1 MAGEVLT
8 ETNNAGAMPPNM
20 DGMQVE
26 GGNDKMAFI
35 NDIMNDPKKRMYAI
49 IGVSV
54 LAVLLI
60 AFIFFASQGKN
71 ENRGKLT
78 TLVQELNQAQAFEI
92 VAKLKSVNIE
102 AVVVNGDKPGEYA
115 VEVYENAIETSYLTL
130 SRTNLMDDE
139 GYGLFDQNDWAAS
152 DYDKRIK
159 LTRAI
164 NGDLSKIIS
173 RMDGLRSAT
182 VRVQVPEQQLFTELQ
197 NATTATV
204 QVELNNEADELS
216 KSQVKSIVN
225 VLRGYVP
232 NLEPDHISI
241 VDTQGNNYSTF
252 RDNNETEMDDYI
264 DQVEKVNNKIRER
277 IAKYL
282 DAIIGQ
288 DDYKV
293 SVSAAISREKI
304 EQQQTNYTEG
314 AVGTRQLGKENL
326 ASGGASSTRAG
337 KNYQHETTNE
347 TLLPNFEQKYV
358 TYLPGRVTAVTVALA
373 LDKSVPS
380 MISLEQLQDSV
391 AAIIGPQANA
401 KNVKITIVDMH
412 AKDTYGTL
420 QDNIQQEKS
429 WFAKMGM
436 LGKTMTVIGI
446 IALALM
452 VGLVGLSF
460 INSVSNRD
468 SKTETDVDPNLGQE
482 FEQEYEEYEDSAQQD
497 FGEKEAL
504 KQQENLLREMMNQGA
519 GARTEFA
526 NQQVYQNSPAEF
538 GQPKQLANN
547 LSQNAMN
554 NSQDEIEF
562 ETLLNS
568 FQSVATNKPDLL
580 AKKIEVWLDSND

>member
-1 MAGEVLT
+1 
-8 ETNNAGAMPPNM
+8 
-20 DGMQVE
+20 
-26 GGNDKMAFI
+26 
-35 NDIMNDPKKRMYAI
+35 
-49 IGVSV
+49 
-54 LAVLLI
+54 
-60 AFIFFASQGKN
+60 
-71 ENRGKLT
+71 
-78 TLVQELNQAQAFEI
+78 
-92 VAKLKSVNIE
+92 
-102 AVVVNGDKPGEYA
+102 
-115 VEVYENAIETSYLTL
+115 
-130 SRTNLMDDE
+130 
-139 GYGLFDQNDWAAS
+139 
-152 DYDKRIK
+152 
-159 LTRAI
+159 
-164 NGDLSKIIS
+164 
-173 RMDGLRSAT
+173 
-182 VRVQVPEQQLFTELQ
+182 
-197 NATTATV
+197 
-204 QVELNNEADELS
+204 
-216 KSQVKSIVN
+216 
-225 VLRGYVP
+225 
-232 NLEPDHISI
+232 
-241 VDTQGNNYSTF
+241 
-252 RDNNETEMDDYI
+252 
-264 DQVEKVNNKIRER
+264 
-277 IAKYL
+277 
-282 DAIIGQ
+282 
-288 DDYKV
+288 
-293 SVSAAISREKI
+293 
-304 EQQQTNYTEG
+304 
-314 AVGTRQLGKENL
+314 
-326 ASGGASSTRAG
+326 
-337 KNYQHETTNE
+337 
-347 TLLPNFEQKYV
+347 
-358 TYLPGRVTAVTVALA
+358 
-373 LDKSVPS
+373 
-380 MISLEQLQDSV
+380 
-391 AAIIGPQANA
+391 
-401 KNVKITIVDMH
+401 MH